1 MGAVLPIVKN
11 TVVIYAIENSHT
23 KRKKQEINF
32 QKGVIQTMLQFFIT
46 SKTRRKI
53 ITVFSKY
60 PDYRVHVRGLAKL
73 IREDPGN
80 VARELDRLAQIKYVF
95 SAKQGNTKLYWVNPD
110 FALYKELQSMVLK
123 TTRKSSKKEV

>member
-1 MGAVLPIVKN
+1 MSEKTIVNN
-11 TVVIYAIENSHT
+11 TVVIYAIVTFLVANQTTRNINSGSQ
-23 KRKKQEINF
+23 KQ
-32 QKGVIQTMLQFFIT
+32 MLQYFIT

-80 VARELDRLAQIKYVF
+80 VARELERLARIKYVH
-95 SAKQGNTKLYWVNPD
+95 SAKQANTKLYWVNPE
-110 FALYKELQSMVLK
+110 FLLYKELQSMVLK
-123 TTRKSSKKEV
+123 TTRKTKKEI